1 MIRAINC
8 PLLPMF
14 LVSIACLCPTSLGQQ
29 PATPPLTAKTTV
41 AYRQVNGHEILADVW
56 RPATDQVC
64 PVIVWIH
71 GGALIMGHR
80 EGIHPKV
87 RELAEEK
94 GYALVSIDYRL
105 APETKLPDLIS
116 DIEEAFRWLQ
126 GPGAK
131 QFHLDPRRIVV
142 LGGSAG
148 GYLTLVTGY
157 RLEPKPKALVALYG
171 YGSLVADWY
180 SKPSPHP
187 RHNPREIRRE
197 EAEQQSD
204 GSVISDSRER
214 KGNGGSI
221 YLHYRQNGIWPEQI
235 SGFSRETIAE
245 KIAEYEPLHNVTAE
259 YPTTLLIHGTKDT
272 DVPYAESQL
281 MAEQLQR
288 NKVPYI
294 LIPIDG
300 GEHGFT
306 GGDPTQIED
315 AYATMREFVMKHLDS
330 ES

>member
-1 MIRAINC
+1 MASADRPIAPGCRPQEVCILEASQ
-8 PLLPMF
+8 
-14 LVSIACLCPTSLGQQ
+14 VHGAIACLCPTSQGQQ
-29 PATPPLTAKTTV
+29 LATPPITAKATV

-126 GPGAK
+126 GPGTK
-131 QFHLDPRRIVV
+131 QFHFDPSRIVV

-157 RLEPKPKALVALYG
+157 RVEPKPKALVALYG

-180 SKPSPHP
+180 SKPSAHP

-197 EAEQQSD
+197 ESA
-204 GSVISDSRER
+204 
-214 KGNGGSI
+214 
-221 YLHYRQNGIWPEQI
+221 
-235 SGFSRETIAE
+235 
-245 KIAEYEPLHNVTAE
+245 
-259 YPTTLLIHGTKDT
+259 
-272 DVPYAESQL
+272 
-281 MAEQLQR
+281 
-288 NKVPYI
+288 
-294 LIPIDG
+294 
-300 GEHGFT
+300 
-306 GGDPTQIED
+306 QIED
-315 AYATMREFVMKHLDS
+315 AYATMREFVITHLDS
-330 ES
+330 EF